1 MSGVLIKFLK
11 QMGNNK
17 TKYLFNILSAFFAFL
32 LWGSWAYFINQN
44 IKSALVQGLASFII
58 TIFLIK
64 CVTKIFNFLVL
75 SKARF
80 FLPTA
85 ATILITT
92 SSLTAIHFLV
102 GTKNIFYTIAPPV
115 SVATIFCFF
124 VTAKLEKINH
134 DKSK

>member
-1 MSGVLIKFLK
+1 M
-11 QMGNNK
+11 NNHK

-44 IKSALVQGLASFII
+44 IKSALIQGVASFII

-64 CVTKIFNFLVL
+64 CVTKIFNFLTL
-75 SKARF
+75 SSARF
-80 FLPTA
+80 FLPTSI
-85 ATILITT
+85 TILITT
-92 SSLTAIHFLV
+92 SSLTIIHFLFD
-102 GTKNIFYTIAPPV
+102 TQNIFYTIFPPV
-115 SVATIFCFF
+115 IVATIFCFF